1 MNENKDAVE
10 VVRNMLL
17 QIGEDPH
24 REGLSDTPERVAR
37 MWEETFRGYKDP
49 VPKVTTF
56 SNNKD
61 GIHYD
66 QIIFD
71 SGYYFSFC
79 EHHMLPFF
87 GQYYFAYV
95 PSTKVLGLSKV
106 ARIVDHFSAK
116 LQVQERLT
124 KEIVDELEISLTD
137 DEYSQN
143 TNSGKKLV
151 LVKPKAIGLVLKGR
165 HLCKEMRGVKK
176 INGEM
181 ITSDLRGAFRD
192 EPETRA
198 EFLAFIK

>member
-1 MNENKDAVE
+1 MTEMNEGME
-10 VVRNMLL
+10 VVKNMLL
-17 QIGEDPH
+17 AIGENPE

-37 MWEETFRGYKDP
+37 MWKEIFRGYTDNA
-49 VPKVTTF
+49 PKITTF

-66 QIIFD
+66 QIIMD
-71 SGYYFSFC
+71 SGYFWSFC

-87 GQYYFAYV
+87 GQYYFAYI
-95 PSTKVLGLSKV
+95 PLAKVLGLSKV
-106 ARIVDHFSAK
+106 ARVVDHFSAK

-124 KEIVDELEISLTD
+124 KEIVDELQTSLYDVRTG
-137 DEYSQN
+137 SF
-143 TNSGKKLV
+143 
-151 LVKPKAIGLVLKGR
+151 PKAIGLVLKGR